1 MLGNTVPSVT
11 KVTAEASDSDLGKI
25 GTHLPHGYTE
35 PHIFEVSKKR
45 TLGLAWPSSG

>member
-25 GTHLPHGYTE
+25 GTHSAHRYTE

-45 TLGLAWPSSG
+45 ILGLAWLSSG